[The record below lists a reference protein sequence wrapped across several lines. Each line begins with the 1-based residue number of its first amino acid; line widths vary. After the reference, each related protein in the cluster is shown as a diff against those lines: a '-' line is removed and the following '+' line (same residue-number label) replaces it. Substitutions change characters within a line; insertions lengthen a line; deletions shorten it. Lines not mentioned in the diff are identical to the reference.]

1 MQRRLKQLAAVLA
14 HPPIVKDAVALS
26 LRGRFGDARRCA
38 VNALR
43 RPNFGAEKIVSRK
56 YRYLWLCNP
65 KVASRSLIAALRSA
79 DPDAELIED
88 KSIAEVGAMYP
99 EARGYYSFAF
109 IRHPFDRALSLY
121 AEMRFFRKRFDGVNR
136 LRKEERQ
143 RFYDDHFYGLGEVD
157 SFDDY
162 CRWLNTPYGADAFAD
177 AHYLSQRPQILLEGG
192 RLPDFVGRLENIHED
207 LERVALRLGMP
218 APELPML
225 NTMAGWRPSSEA
237 VRAARAEMG
246 CLLTERNRAL
256 LTARYAA
263 DLELYRSVSE
273 GSAETGSLGVDAG
286 EGLPSTGVGLL
297 HGP

>member
-1 MQRRLKQLAAVLA
+1 MQRRLKQLAAILA
-14 HPPIVKDAVALS
+14 HPPILKDTIRLS
-26 LRGRFGDARRCA
+26 LLGRLDEARMCV

-79 DPDAELIED
+79 DPDAELVED
-88 KSIAEVGAMYP
+88 KSISDVGAMYP
-99 EARGYYSFAF
+99 EVRDYYSFAF

-121 AEMRFFRKRFDGVNR
+121 AEMRFFRERFDGVNR

-143 RFYDDHFYGLGEVD
+143 RFYNDHFYGLGDLD

-162 CRWLNTPYGADAFAD
+162 CRWLNTPYGADAFAH

-192 RLPDFVGRLENIHED
+192 RLPDFVGRLENIGED
-207 LERVALRLGMP
+207 LKRVAMRLGMP

-225 NTMAGWRPSSEA
+225 NTMAGWRPSSSEA
-237 VRAARAEMG
+237 VCAARSEMSH
-246 CLLTERNRAL
+246 LLTERNRAL
-256 LTARYAA
+256 LTTRYAA

-273 GSAETGSLGVDAG
+273 GSAETGRH
-286 EGLPSTGVGLL
+286 P
-297 HGP
+297 

>member
-14 HPPIVKDAVALS
+14 HSPILKDTIRLS
-26 LRGRFGDARRCA
+26 LLGRFDEARMCA

-43 RPNFGAEKIVSRK
+43 RPNFGAEKIVSRR

-79 DPDAELIED
+79 DPDAELIEH
-88 KSIAEVGAMYP
+88 KSISDVGAMYP
-99 EARGYYSFAF
+99 EVRSYYSFAF

-121 AEMRFFRKRFDGVNR
+121 AEMRFFRERFDGVNR

-143 RFYDDHFYGLGEVD
+143 RFYNDHFYGLGDLD

-192 RLPDFVGRLENIHED
+192 RLPDFVGRLENIGED
-207 LERVALRLGMP
+207 LRRVAMRLDMP

-237 VRAARAEMG
+237 VRAARSGMSH
-246 CLLTERNRAL
+246 LLTERNRAL
-256 LTARYAA
+256 LTARYAD

-273 GSAETGSLGVDAG
+273 SSAKTGRH
-286 EGLPSTGVGLL
+286 P
-297 HGP
+297 

>member
-14 HPPIVKDAVALS
+14 HSPILKDTIRLS
-26 LRGRFGDARRCA
+26 LLGRFDEARMCA

-43 RPNFGAEKIVSRK
+43 RPNFGAEKIVSRR

-79 DPDAELIED
+79 DPDAELIEH
-88 KSIAEVGAMYP
+88 KSISDVGAMYP
-99 EARGYYSFAF
+99 EVRSYYSFAF

-121 AEMRFFRKRFDGVNR
+121 AEMRFFRERFDGVNR

-143 RFYDDHFYGLGEVD
+143 RFYNDHFYGLGDLD

-192 RLPDFVGRLENIHED
+192 RLPDFVGRLEDIGED
-207 LERVALRLGMP
+207 LRRVAMRLDMP

-237 VRAARAEMG
+237 VRAARWEMSH
-246 CLLTERNRAL
+246 LLTERNRAL
-256 LTARYAA
+256 LTARYAD

-273 GSAETGSLGVDAG
+273 SSAKTGRH
-286 EGLPSTGVGLL
+286 P
-297 HGP
+297 

>member
-14 HPPIVKDAVALS
+14 HPPILKDTIRLS
-26 LRGRFGDARRCA
+26 LLGRFDEARRCA

-43 RPNFGAEKIVSRK
+43 RPNFGAEKIVSRR

-79 DPDAELIED
+79 DPDAEIIEHR
-88 KSIAEVGAMYP
+88 SISDVGAMYP
-99 EARGYYSFAF
+99 EVRSYYSFAF

-121 AEMRFFRKRFDGVNR
+121 AEMRFFRERFDGVNR
-136 LRKEERQ
+136 IRKEERQ
-143 RFYDDHFYGLGEVD
+143 RFYNDHFYGLGDLD

-192 RLPDFVGRLENIHED
+192 RLPDFVGRLENIGED
-207 LERVALRLGMP
+207 LKRVAMRLDMP

-237 VRAARAEMG
+237 VRAARSEMTH
-246 CLLTERNRAL
+246 LLTERNRAL
-256 LTARYAA
+256 LTARYAD

-273 GSAETGSLGVDAG
+273 SSAKTGRH
-286 EGLPSTGVGLL
+286 P
-297 HGP
+297 